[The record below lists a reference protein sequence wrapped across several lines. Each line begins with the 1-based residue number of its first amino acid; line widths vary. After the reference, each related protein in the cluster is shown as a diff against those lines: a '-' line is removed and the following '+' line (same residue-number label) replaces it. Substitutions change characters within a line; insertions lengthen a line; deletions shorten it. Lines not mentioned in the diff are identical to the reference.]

1 MVVFDYKAKSD
12 GKDFEGNEGKNI
24 QIILGR
30 DLFIKGF
37 DEKLLE
43 LKKMKIN

>member
-1 MVVFDYKAKSD
+1 MVIFDYKAKIE
-12 GKDFEGNEGKNI
+12 GKDFEGNEGKGL

-37 DEKLLE
+37 D
-43 LKKMKIN
+43 